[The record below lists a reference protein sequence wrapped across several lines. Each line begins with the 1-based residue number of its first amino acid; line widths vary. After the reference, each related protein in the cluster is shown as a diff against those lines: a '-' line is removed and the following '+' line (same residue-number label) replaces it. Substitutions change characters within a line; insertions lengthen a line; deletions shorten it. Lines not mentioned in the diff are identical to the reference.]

1 MARKLKEEVKMNF
14 NFMKTFQAY
23 MLVLFL
29 LTVQCKPT
37 QVSKSTASLEN
48 THWRLAEMNG
58 NPIITLEGSRDV
70 HITMTSEKG
79 QKQLTGF
86 AGCNSL
92 TGVYT
97 LSDDKLKFVIA
108 TTKMMCPPEQMAV
121 EDFLLKVLT
130 STTSYRI
137 EGDVL
142 ELLDGQTTLA
152 DFKAIAK

>member
-1 MARKLKEEVKMNF
+1 MNI
-14 NFMKTFQAY
+14 FQSFL
-23 MLVLFL
+23 LVLLL

-37 QVSKSTASLEN
+37 QVSKSRSSLEN
-48 THWRLAEMNG
+48 THWRLSEMNG

-70 HITMTSEKG
+70 YFMMTTEQGK
-79 QKQLTGF
+79 KQVTGF

-92 TGVYT
+92 TGGYT

-108 TTKMMCPPEQMAV
+108 TTKMMCPPEQMDV
-121 EDFLLKVLT
+121 EGFLLKVLT
-130 STTSYRI
+130 SATSYRI

-142 ELLDGQTTLA
+142 ELLEGETALA

>member
-1 MARKLKEEVKMNF
+1 
-14 NFMKTFQAY
+14 
-23 MLVLFL
+23 
-29 LTVQCKPT
+29 
-37 QVSKSTASLEN
+37 
-48 THWRLAEMNG
+48 MNG

-70 HITMTSEKG
+70 YIMMTTEQG
-79 QKQLTGF
+79 QKRVTGF

-92 TGVYT
+92 TGGYT
-97 LSDDKLKFVIA
+97 LSDDKVKFVIA

-130 STTSYRI
+130 SATSYRI

>member
-1 MARKLKEEVKMNF
+1 
-14 NFMKTFQAY
+14 MKTFQPY

-29 LTVQCKPT
+29 VTVQCKPT
-37 QVSKSTASLEN
+37 QVSKSTATLEN
-48 THWRLAEMNG
+48 THWRLSEMNG

-70 HITMTSEKG
+70 YFTMTAEKG
-79 QKQLTGF
+79 QKQVTGF

-92 TGVYT
+92 TGGYT

-108 TTKMMCPPEQMAV
+108 TTKMMCPTEQMAV
-121 EDFLLKVLT
+121 EDFLLRVLT
-130 STTSYRI
+130 SATSYRI

>member
-1 MARKLKEEVKMNF
+1 
-14 NFMKTFQAY
+14 MKTFQSF
-23 MLVLFL
+23 MLVLLL

-37 QVSKSTASLEN
+37 QVAKSRSSLEN
-48 THWRLAEMNG
+48 THWRLSEVNG

-70 HITMTSEKG
+70 YFMMTTEQG
-79 QKQLTGF
+79 QKRVTGF

-92 TGVYT
+92 TGGYT
-97 LSDDKLKFVIA
+97 LSDDKVKFSIA

-130 STTSYRI
+130 SATSYRI

-142 ELLDGQTTLA
+142 ELLDGQTALA